1 VVAVAVTARYVL
13 CPGPVRSARDGQ
25 VHHISASQLRMLYRV
40 DPQDCLVMPAVRPG
54 PPCGLRKWVQE
65 AIDAGDLVPLHPRF
79 DGDYTLP
86 PPPTPK
92 P

>member
-1 VVAVAVTARYVL
+1 MTARYVL

-25 VHHISASQLRMLYRV
+25 LHHVSAGELRALYRV
-40 DPQDCLVMPAVRPG
+40 DPRDCLVMPVAPRVGR
-54 PPCGLRKWVQE
+54 CGLREWVLE
-65 AIDAGDLVPLHPRF
+65 AIDAGDLVPLGPRY

-86 PPPTPK
+86 PPPQPK